1 MNHVIASEAKQS
13 PVKRVMQI
21 EWQIPLNQRLLLEDS
36 QHSICLA
43 NRLTQVQV

>member
-21 EWQIPLNQRLLLEDS
+21 EWQIPLNRRLLLEDS
-36 QHSICLA
+36 QHLYLA
-43 NRLTQVQV
+43 QVQVLHK